1 MLCLNKTK
9 KKKRNKR
16 RQCVRHRRFSTD
28 LNNSIST
35 DEMKLCYLK
44 YILDKDYEFT
54 KEQIQDFDSLLTH
67 KHFYIK
73 EEENENIGKNYI
85 HNNENMDKLL
95 PTYLIF
101 HNKQESIKKHNKIRK
116 LINKNDLLSRNSLR
130 IFRDCEHFKNFLS
143 NDIYHNEFQKKNIN
157 VTVYG
162 DNMVNKSI
170 YKKLKV
176 KYDFY
181 YVLLDDYEATHAK
194 IDFLKNK
201 QILELLGAE
210 KIVIDREYLANKV
223 ISHMI
228 GQGSDKIEH
237 NDTNEN
243 SQTNKDLYKYKIT
256 KGFYSSVDDFLR
268 KVDQDKY
275 ILLSRYEILSDF
287 ELKSLLGARI
297 EKGLNEFNKIIR
309 ISKVSKKEMKL
320 NMVFNPTIGISLG
333 FSKKKKQE
341 NFLKIY
347 SKFYGIE
354 QLYCL
359 DEIPLTYEGFKI
371 LNNLKEEDKGKYIN
385 NFYIRYLKKNNCLSK
400 HLQRIETNSNNE
412 NNNQNRID
420 YYNNLVSNINSFMKI
435 EQLIES
441 LQDPDE
447 VKLNQDGFDTMRIG
461 TIDNYENYNAYKKK
475 FLKRFLE
482 YNEIDY
488 EKFCGF
494 IESVHKVD
502 IKSFVAN
509 SLKSY
514 MHIKDT
520 LKEFMSCPEYT
531 PCDEKGH
538 YYVFN
543 NKVSLSNE
551 EKKKRFETFLVRY
564 IKHVYNKILEDEHK
578 DFLNS
583 FLNVEILYQMDY
595 FMFSKLCE
603 HITLNDEL
611 EDRLSDSGPPL
622 ALLLRQSTP
631 ITDYRHIDVEYN
643 NKLLCMSESAM

>member
-1 MLCLNKTK
+1 MFCPSRRK
-9 KKKRNKR
+9 NKR
-16 RQCVRHRRFSTD
+16 LIIPHRRFSCD
-28 LNNSIST
+28 LSKSIST

-44 YILDKDYEFT
+44 YILEKNYEFT
-54 KEQIQDFDSLLTH
+54 QEQIQDFHNLVTY

-73 EEENENIGKNYI
+73 EEENENIGKKYI

-95 PTYLIF
+95 PTYIIF
-101 HNKQESIKKHNKIRK
+101 HNKQVNVKKHDKIKKI
-116 LINKNDLLSRNSLR
+116 INKNDLLSRNSLR
-130 IFRDCEHFKNFLS
+130 IFRDCEHFNNFLT
-143 NDIYHNEFQKKNIN
+143 NDVYQNEFQKHNIN
-157 VTVYG
+157 VTIYG
-162 DNMVNKSI
+162 DNLVNKSI
-170 YKKLKV
+170 YKKLRV

-181 YVLLDDYEATHAK
+181 YVLLNDYETTRAK

-210 KIVIDREYLANKV
+210 KIVIDREYLSNKV

-228 GQGSDKIEH
+228 GQGSDKVEH

-256 KGFYSSVDDFLR
+256 KGFYSSVEDFL
-268 KVDQDKY
+268 KKIDEDKY
-275 ILLSRYEILSDF
+275 ILLSRQEIMSDF

-297 EKGLNEFNKIIR
+297 EKGLNEFNKIIK

-320 NMVFNPTIGISLG
+320 NMVFNPSIGLTLG
-333 FSKKKKQE
+333 FSKKRKLE

-371 LNNLKEEDKGKYIN
+371 LNNLKEDEKTKYIN

-400 HLQRIETNSNNE
+400 HLQRMETNTNNE
-412 NNNQNRID
+412 NNNENRID
-420 YYNNLVSNINSFMKI
+420 FYSNLVSNINSFMKI

-461 TIDNYENYNAYKKK
+461 TIDNYENYNSYKKK

-482 YNEIDY
+482 YNDIEY
-488 EKFCGF
+488 TKFVSF
-494 IESVHKVD
+494 IETDYKIN
-502 IKSFVAN
+502 IKDYVALE
-509 SLKSY
+509 LKSY
-514 MHIKDT
+514 IHVKDI
-520 LKEFMSCPEYT
+520 LREFLSNPDYG
-531 PCDEKGH
+531 PCDERGH

-543 NKVSLSNE
+543 DKLSLSNE
-551 EKKKRFETFLVRY
+551 EKKSRFEKFLDRF
-564 IKHVYNKILEDEHK
+564 IKHTYNKILEPENK
-578 DFLNS
+578 GFLDS
-583 FLNVEILYQMDY
+583 HLNIEILYQMDF
-595 FMFSKLCE
+595 FMFTKLCE
-603 HITLNDEL
+603 HITSNEEL
-611 EDRLSDSGPPL
+611 EDRFSDSNVPPL
-622 ALLLRQSTP
+622 ALLMRQSTP
-631 ITDYRHIDVEYN
+631 MIPLSSNGEVFN
-643 NKLLCMSESAM
+643 NDLVCMTECAM

>member
-1 MLCLNKTK
+1 
-9 KKKRNKR
+9 
-16 RQCVRHRRFSTD
+16 
-28 LNNSIST
+28 
-35 DEMKLCYLK
+35 
-44 YILDKDYEFT
+44 
-54 KEQIQDFDSLLTH
+54 
-67 KHFYIK
+67 
-73 EEENENIGKNYI
+73 
-85 HNNENMDKLL
+85 MDKLL

-116 LINKNDLLSRNSLR
+116 LINKNDLLSRNSIR
-130 IFRDCEHFKNFLS
+130 IFRDSENFKTFLY
-143 NDIYHNEFQKKNIN
+143 NDVYQNEFQKKNIN
-157 VTVYG
+157 VTIYG

-181 YVLLDDYEATHAK
+181 YVLLDDYETTQAK

-228 GQGSDKIEH
+228 GQGSDTIEH
-237 NDTNEN
+237 NNTNEN
-243 SQTNKDLYKYKIT
+243 SQTNKDLYKYKLT
-256 KGFYSSVDDFLR
+256 KGFYSSVEDFLR

-275 ILLSRYEILSDF
+275 ILLSRQEIMSDF

-333 FSKKKKQE
+333 CSKKKKQE

-371 LNNLKEEDKGKYIN
+371 LNNLTEEEKVKYIN

-488 EKFCGF
+488 GKFCSF
-494 IESVHKVD
+494 IETTHKVD
-502 IKSFVAN
+502 IKSFVSV

-514 MHIKDT
+514 IHIKDI
-520 LKEFMSCPEYT
+520 LKEFFSCPDYS

-538 YYVFN
+538 YYVFH
-543 NKVSLSNE
+543 NKLSLSNE
-551 EKKKRFETFLVRY
+551 DKKKRFEIFLDRY
-564 IKHVYNKILEDEHK
+564 IKHTYNKILEEENK

-583 FLNVEILYQMDY
+583 YLNVEILYQMDY

-603 HITLNDEL
+603 HITSNGDL
-611 EDRLSDSGPPL
+611 EDRLSDSISPL
-622 ALLLRQSTP
+622 ALLIRQSTP
-631 ITDYRHIDVEYN
+631 ITDFRHIDVEYN